1 MKRDNKGAV
10 LIEVLVGLFITS
22 LVFIGVYTTISVS
35 LVNTRYLQQ
44 ARQTSDFA
52 SQFTEA
58 LMAGADCEE
67 YSVFDFIKDKYG
79 SVSGQTEVDLN
90 EAYQTLIGLEAM
102 GTDTVNFRELIN
114 EKTLSAY
121 NVQLFLISPNAVYL
135 SEQSVGTPFGSG
147 VYSPDE
153 NLMTFELRVQRNSQD
168 WGYNGYSIY
177 KERQP
182 AVISYI
188 FQVYRG

>member
-114 EKTLSAY
+114 ENTLSAY

-188 FQVYRG
+188 FQVHRG

>member
-1 MKRDNKGAV
+1 MKQENKGAV

-102 GTDTVNFRELIN
+102 GTNTVNFRELIN
-114 EKTLSAY
+114 ENTLSAY

-153 NLMTFELRVQRNSQD
+153 NLLTFELRVQRNSQD

>member
-1 MKRDNKGAV
+1 MKQDNKGAV

-58 LMAGADCEE
+58 LMAGADCDE

-90 EAYQTLIGLEAM
+90 EAYQTLIGLEAI

-114 EKTLSAY
+114 ENTLSAY

-153 NLMTFELRVQRNSQD
+153 NLLTFELRVQRNSQD

>member
-35 LVNTRYLQQ
+35 LINPRYLQQ

-114 EKTLSAY
+114 ENTLSAY

>member
-102 GTDTVNFRELIN
+102 GTDTVNLRELIN
-114 EKTLSAY
+114 ENTLSAY

>member
-1 MKRDNKGAV
+1 MKEDNKGAV

-102 GTDTVNFRELIN
+102 GTNTVNFRELIN
-114 EKTLSAY
+114 ENTLSAY

>member
-1 MKRDNKGAV
+1 MKQDNKGAV

-67 YSVFDFIKDKYG
+67 YSIFDFIKDKYG

-102 GTDTVNFRELIN
+102 GTDTVNFHELIN
-114 EKTLSAY
+114 ENTLSAY

-153 NLMTFELRVQRNSQD
+153 NLLTFELRVQRNSQD

>member
-1 MKRDNKGAV
+1 MKGDNKGAV

-114 EKTLSAY
+114 ENTLSAY

>member
-22 LVFIGVYTTISVS
+22 LVFVGVYTTISVS
-35 LVNTRYLQQ
+35 LINTRYLQQ

-90 EAYQTLIGLEAM
+90 EAYQTLVGLEAM

-114 EKTLSAY
+114 ENTLSAY

>member
-35 LVNTRYLQQ
+35 LVNTRYLQK

-114 EKTLSAY
+114 ENTLSAY

-153 NLMTFELRVQRNSQD
+153 NLLTFELRVQRNSQD

>member
-10 LIEVLVGLFITS
+10 LVEVLVGLFITS

-114 EKTLSAY
+114 ENTLSAY